1 MCKHYSKRGR
11 PCHSNNIDLF
21 HLWQGAA
28 YLRYL
33 WHVRHFFQKGV
44 CHSFHGNGERQRE
57 RFIALRE
64 YQNKIVVY
72 AVLFSEK
79 SMFFLEEHVVQMLQA
94 LKGCRIC

>member
-1 MCKHYSKRGR
+1 MAMGR
-11 PCHSNNIDLF
+11 
-21 HLWQGAA
+21 
-28 YLRYL
+28 
-33 WHVRHFFQKGV
+33 
-44 CHSFHGNGERQRE
+44 ERE

>member
-1 MCKHYSKRGR
+1 MPFQQYRLIPSLAGCSLPKISLACATFPSKKGM
-11 PCHSNNIDLF
+11 PFIP
-21 HLWQGAA
+21 WQ
-28 YLRYL
+28 
-33 WHVRHFFQKGV
+33 W
-44 CHSFHGNGERQRE
+44 GETERE